1 MVSDDRNAIIISASS
16 DIGAAMSLRWVSKG
30 WSVSGTY
37 RTDAP
42 LVNSLMSEG
51 VKLIRCD
58 LRDRTSI
65 INACSRLTDERPEWD
80 VLVIAPGTQDPVGP
94 FLELDFDDWE
104 ESILVNFTAQMR
116 MIHSLLP
123 TRRWDSELEPC
134 VLLFAGGGTN
144 NAPVNYSGYIISKI
158 AQIKM
163 CELLDAEIPSV
174 RFVIVGPGWV
184 KTKIHESTLTAGSR
198 LAGDNFRR
206 TVEMLESDNLT
217 PMDDVLDCCDW
228 LIKSP
233 REQISGRNFS
243 VVYDSWGSKELQ
255 SQLERDSDMYKL
267 RRSGNDWKIG
277 S

>member
-94 FLELDFDDWE
+94 FLELDFDNWE

-116 MIHSLLP
+116 MIQLGIWESMFQQ
-123 TRRWDSELEPC
+123 
-134 VLLFAGGGTN
+134 VL
-144 NAPVNYSGYIISKI
+144 V
-158 AQIKM
+158 IKY
-163 CELLDAEIPSV
+163 
-174 RFVIVGPGWV
+174 G
-184 KTKIHESTLTAGSR
+184 
-198 LAGDNFRR
+198 
-206 TVEMLESDNLT
+206 
-217 PMDDVLDCCDW
+217 
-228 LIKSP
+228 
-233 REQISGRNFS
+233 
-243 VVYDSWGSKELQ
+243 
-255 SQLERDSDMYKL
+255 
-267 RRSGNDWKIG
+267 
-277 S
+277 

>member
-1 MVSDDRNAIIISASS
+1 MDSDGRNAIIISASS
-16 DIGAAMSLRWVSKG
+16 DIGAAMSLRWMSRG
-30 WSVSGTY
+30 WSVYGTY
-37 RTDAP
+37 RTEAT
-42 LVNSLMSEG
+42 LVNTLRSRG
-51 VKLIRCD
+51 VKLVRCD
-58 LRDRTSI
+58 LADRNSI
-65 INACSRLTDERPEWD
+65 INACSRLAGESPEWD
-80 VLVIAPGTQDPVGP
+80 VLVIAPATQDPVGP
-94 FLELDFDDWE
+94 FLELDFDQWE
-104 ESILVNFTAQMR
+104 DSILVNFTAQMR
-116 MIHSLLP
+116 IIHSLIP
-123 TRRWDSELEPC
+123 TRRQNSELEPC

-184 KTKIHESTLTAGSR
+184 KTKIHESTLIAGSR
-198 LAGDNFRR
+198 LSGDNYQR
-206 TVEMLESDNLT
+206 TMEMLHGDKLT
-217 PMDDVLDCCDW
+217 SMDEVLDCCDW

-243 VVYDSWGSKELQ
+243 VVYDSWGSQELS
-255 SQLERDSDMYKL
+255 SQLEWDADMYKL